1 MAPLII
7 GYALSVLVTL
17 AIALFVLAFERR
29 RAREIETDP
38 QRVYAQDAQSRNGNV
53 RILP

>member
-17 AIALFVLAFERR
+17 AIALFVIAFERR

-38 QRVYAQDAQSRNGNV
+38 QRVFARDDRSRNGNV

>member
-17 AIALFVLAFERR
+17 AIALFVIAFERR
-29 RAREIETDP
+29 RARDIETDP
-38 QRVYAQDAQSRNGNV
+38 QRVFARDDRSRNGNV